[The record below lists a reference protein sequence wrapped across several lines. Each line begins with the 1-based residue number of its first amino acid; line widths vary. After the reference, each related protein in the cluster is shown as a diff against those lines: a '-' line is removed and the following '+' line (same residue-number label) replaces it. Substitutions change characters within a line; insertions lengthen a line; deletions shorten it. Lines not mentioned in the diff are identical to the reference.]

1 MSAEG
6 QKIYPGE
13 AASPSEVLA
22 LADEYRR
29 AAEALLP
36 TGRRGSPLSRAPYRL
51 LAIHAIELYLN
62 AYLLAAGHSAVT
74 VRRLQHDLGSR
85 TAQAVSAA
93 LVLRQRTLAHLNCL
107 SERREYLTTRYDCAP
122 TETSE
127 LNRLAAT
134 LGEVAEKVSAF
145 VRAPRTAAR

>member
-1 MSAEG
+1 MSVDE
-6 QKIYPGE
+6 QKTYPGE
-13 AASPSEVLA
+13 TASPCDVLA

-36 TGRRGSPLSRAPYRL
+36 TGRRSSPLSRAPYRL

-62 AYLLAAGHSAVT
+62 AYLLAAGHSAAM

-85 TAQAVSAA
+85 TAHAVGAT
-93 LVLRQRTLAHLNCL
+93 LVLRKRTLAHIGSL

-122 TETSE
+122 AETSE
-127 LNRLAAT
+127 LNRLAAS
-134 LGEVAEKVSAF
+134 LHEVAEKVSAF
-145 VRAPRTAAR
+145 VRAPQTGAR